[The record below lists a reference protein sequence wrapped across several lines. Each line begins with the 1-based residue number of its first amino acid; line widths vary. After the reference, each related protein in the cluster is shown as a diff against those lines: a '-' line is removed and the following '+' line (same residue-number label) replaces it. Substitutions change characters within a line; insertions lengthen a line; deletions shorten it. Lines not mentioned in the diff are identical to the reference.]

1 MEALQR
7 ERDALH
13 ETLADPPLFDG
24 PADAVAAPNRR
35 AGEIARDIEA
45 ADRPAGRLS
54 MARAVLF
61 EGRPCNP

>member
-13 ETLADPPLFDG
+13 ETLADPALFDG

-45 ADRPAGRLS
+45 AGLAG
-54 MARAVLF
+54 
-61 EGRPCNP
+61 